1 MKKLDWY
8 IIRKFLGTFFFSIVL
23 ILSIAIVFD
32 LTEKMDDF
40 YENQVPT
47 REIILDYYL
56 PFIPYYA
63 NMFSSLFIFISVI
76 FFTSKLAGNSEIIA
90 MMAAGVSYHRLM
102 LPYFIS
108 ATLLFALSFV
118 LGGYVIPPATG
129 KMLHFTDKYIEHFS
143 KENAR
148 NVQMEVE
155 PGTILYIESFQ
166 KRSNMGYRASLEHFE
181 GKTLTMRITA
191 DRIRYDS
198 TSYSPAPLSL
208 SRPIGTG
215 RGLGAGLHGGE
226 STLTPQ
232 HHWHLE
238 NYTRR
243 DFDGMR
249 ESLTRGNR
257 LDTIIPVQPRELF
270 VTAEQAQEMTN
281 PELVEY
287 MELQAKRGAGNIQAF
302 ETEYHKRWASP
313 LGAFIMTLLG
323 VTMSSKK
330 VRGGMGKNLGIGI
343 VLTAAYILFS
353 TVSTTFSV
361 NGVMSPFM
369 SAWLP
374 NFVFLAIGIV
384 LYFRAL
390 K

>member
-1 MKKLDWY
+1 
-8 IIRKFLGTFFFSIVL
+8 
-23 ILSIAIVFD
+23 
-32 LTEKMDDF
+32 MDDF
-40 YENQVPT
+40 FENQVPT
-47 REIILDYYL
+47 KEIILDYYL
-56 PFIPYYA
+56 PFIPYYT

-102 LPYFIS
+102 LPYFVS
-108 ATLLFALSFV
+108 ATFLFLFSFY

-129 KMLHFTDKYIEHFS
+129 KMLNFTDKYIEHFTS
-143 KENAR
+143 ENAR

-166 KRSNMGYRASLEHFE
+166 KRSNMGYRASLEHFD
-181 GKTLTMRITA
+181 GKTLTSRITA

-198 TSYSPAPLSL
+198 AYC
-208 SRPIGTG
+208 
-215 RGLGAGLHGGE
+215 
-226 STLTPQ
+226 
-232 HHWHLE
+232 WHVE
-238 NYTRR
+238 NYIRR
-243 DFDGMR
+243 DFEGMR
-249 ESLTRGNR
+249 EQMTRGAR
-257 LDTIIPVQPRELF
+257 LDTIIPIQPYELF
-270 VTAEQAQEMTN
+270 ITAEEAQQMTN
-281 PELVEY
+281 TELRDY
-287 MELQAKRGAGNIQAF
+287 MEKQAARGAGNIQAF

-313 LGAFIMTLLG
+313 IGAFIMTLLG

-374 NFVFLAIGIV
+374 NFIFLAIGIV
-384 LYFRAL
+384 LYIRAQR
-390 K
+390 

>member
-1 MKKLDWY
+1 
-8 IIRKFLGTFFFSIVL
+8 
-23 ILSIAIVFD
+23 
-32 LTEKMDDF
+32 MDDF
-40 YENQVPT
+40 FENQVPT
-47 REIILDYYL
+47 KEIILDYYL
-56 PFIPYYA
+56 PFIPYYT

-102 LPYFIS
+102 LPYFVS
-108 ATLLFALSFV
+108 ATFLFLFSFY

-129 KMLHFTDKYIEHFS
+129 KMLNFTDKYIEHFTS
-143 KENAR
+143 ENAR

-166 KRSNMGYRASLEHFE
+166 KRSNMGYRASLEHFD
-181 GKTLTMRITA
+181 GKTLTSRITA

-198 TSYSPAPLSL
+198 AYC
-208 SRPIGTG
+208 
-215 RGLGAGLHGGE
+215 
-226 STLTPQ
+226 
-232 HHWHLE
+232 WHLE
-238 NYTRR
+238 NYIRR
-243 DFDGMR
+243 DFEGMR
-249 ESLTRGNR
+249 EQMTRGAR
-257 LDTIIPVQPRELF
+257 LDTIIPIQPYELF
-270 VTAEQAQEMTN
+270 ITAEEAQQMTN
-281 PELVEY
+281 TELRDY
-287 MELQAKRGAGNIQAF
+287 MEKQAARGAGNIQAF

-313 LGAFIMTLLG
+313 IGAFIMTLLG

-361 NGVMSPFM
+361 NGVVSPFM

-374 NFVFLAIGIV
+374 NFIFLAIGIV
-384 LYFRAL
+384 LYIRAQR
-390 K
+390 

>member
-1 MKKLDWY
+1 
-8 IIRKFLGTFFFSIVL
+8 
-23 ILSIAIVFD
+23 
-32 LTEKMDDF
+32 MDDF
-40 YENQVPT
+40 FENQVPT
-47 REIILDYYL
+47 KEIILDYYL
-56 PFIPYYA
+56 PFIPYYT

-102 LPYFIS
+102 LPYFVS
-108 ATLLFALSFV
+108 ATFLFLFSFY

-129 KMLHFTDKYIEHFS
+129 KMLNFTDKYIEHFTS
-143 KENAR
+143 ENAR

-166 KRSNMGYRASLEHFE
+166 KRSNMGYRASLEHFD
-181 GKTLTMRITA
+181 GKTLTSRITA
-191 DRIRYDS
+191 DRIRCDS
-198 TSYSPAPLSL
+198 AYC
-208 SRPIGTG
+208 
-215 RGLGAGLHGGE
+215 
-226 STLTPQ
+226 
-232 HHWHLE
+232 WHME
-238 NYTRR
+238 NYIRR
-243 DFDGMR
+243 DFEGMR
-249 ESLTRGNR
+249 EQMTRGAR
-257 LDTIIPVQPRELF
+257 LDTIIPIQPYELF
-270 VTAEQAQEMTN
+270 ITAEEAQQMTN
-281 PELVEY
+281 TELRDY
-287 MELQAKRGAGNIQAF
+287 MEKQAARGAGNIQAF

-313 LGAFIMTLLG
+313 IGAFIMTLLG

-374 NFVFLAIGIV
+374 NFIFLAIGIV
-384 LYFRAL
+384 LYIRAQR
-390 K
+390 

>member
-1 MKKLDWY
+1 MKRLDWY

-32 LTEKMDDF
+32 LTEKIDDF
-40 YENQVPT
+40 FENQVPT
-47 REIILDYYL
+47 KEIILNYYL
-56 PFIPYYA
+56 PFIPYYT

-102 LPYFIS
+102 LPYFAS
-108 ATLLFALSFV
+108 ATFLFLFTFY

-129 KMLHFTDKYIEHFS
+129 KMLNFTDQYIKHFTS
-143 KENAR
+143 ENAR

-166 KRSNMGYRASLEHFE
+166 KRSDMGYRVSLDHFD
-181 GKTLTMRITA
+181 GKTLTSRITA

-198 TSYSPAPLSL
+198 AYN
-208 SRPIGTG
+208 
-215 RGLGAGLHGGE
+215 
-226 STLTPQ
+226 
-232 HHWHLE
+232 WHLE
-238 NYTRR
+238 NYIRR
-243 DFDGMR
+243 DFEGMR
-249 ESLTRGNR
+249 EQMTRGTR
-257 LDTIIPVQPRELF
+257 LDTIIPIQPYELF
-270 VTAEQAQEMTN
+270 ITAEQAQEMTN
-281 PELVEY
+281 PELREY
-287 MELQAKRGAGNIQAF
+287 MEKQAKRGAGNIQAF

-313 LGAFIMTLLG
+313 IGAFIMTLLG

-374 NFVFLAIGIV
+374 NFVFLAIGV
-384 LYFRAL
+384 CLYIRAQR
-390 K
+390 

>member
-1 MKKLDWY
+1 
-8 IIRKFLGTFFFSIVL
+8 
-23 ILSIAIVFD
+23 
-32 LTEKMDDF
+32 MDDF
-40 YENQVPT
+40 FENQVPT
-47 REIILDYYL
+47 KEIILDYYL
-56 PFIPYYA
+56 PFIPYYT

-102 LPYFIS
+102 LPYFVS
-108 ATLLFALSFV
+108 ATFLFLFSFY

-129 KMLHFTDKYIEHFS
+129 KMLNFTDKYIEHFTS
-143 KENAR
+143 ENAR

-166 KRSNMGYRASLEHFE
+166 KRSNMGYRASLEHFD
-181 GKTLTMRITA
+181 GKTLTSRITA

-198 TSYSPAPLSL
+198 AYC
-208 SRPIGTG
+208 
-215 RGLGAGLHGGE
+215 
-226 STLTPQ
+226 
-232 HHWHLE
+232 WHLE
-238 NYTRR
+238 NYIRR
-243 DFDGMR
+243 DFEGMR
-249 ESLTRGNR
+249 EQMTRGAR
-257 LDTIIPVQPRELF
+257 LDTIIPIQPYELF
-270 VTAEQAQEMTN
+270 ITAEEAQQMTN
-281 PELVEY
+281 TELRDY
-287 MELQAKRGAGNIQAF
+287 MEKQTARGAGNIQAF

-313 LGAFIMTLLG
+313 IGAFIMTLLG

-374 NFVFLAIGIV
+374 NFIFLAIGIV
-384 LYFRAL
+384 LYIRAQR
-390 K
+390 

>member
-1 MKKLDWY
+1 MLKRLDWY

-40 YENQVPT
+40 FENQIPLK
-47 REIILDYYL
+47 EIILDYYL
-56 PFIPYYA
+56 PFIPYYT

-90 MMAAGVSYHRLM
+90 IMAAGVSYHRLM
-102 LPYFIS
+102 VPYFVS
-108 ATLLFALSFV
+108 ATFLFLFSFY

-129 KMLHFTDKYIEHFS
+129 KMLAFTDRYVERFTS
-143 KENAR
+143 ENAR
-148 NVQMEVE
+148 NIQMEVE

-166 KRSNMGYRASLEHFE
+166 KRNNMGYRASLEHFE
-181 GKTLTMRITA
+181 GKTLTCRITA

-198 TSYSPAPLSL
+198 VYD
-208 SRPIGTG
+208 
-215 RGLGAGLHGGE
+215 
-226 STLTPQ
+226 
-232 HHWHLE
+232 WHLE
-238 NYTRR
+238 NYVRR
-243 DFDGMR
+243 DFEGMR
-249 ESLTRGNR
+249 ETMSRGTR
-257 LDTIIPVQPRELF
+257 LDTIIPIQPYELF
-270 VTAEQAQEMTN
+270 ITAEQAQEMTN
-281 PELVEY
+281 PELLDY
-287 MELQAKRGAGNIQAF
+287 MEKQRARGAGNIQAF

-343 VLTAAYILFS
+343 ILTAAYILFS

-361 NGVMSPFM
+361 SGVMSPFM

-374 NFVFLAIGIV
+374 NFVFLAIGV
-384 LYFRAL
+384 FLYIRAQR
-390 K
+390 